1 MKIDN
6 IGFNLFI
13 PKLNNIRQL
22 YMEIENG
29 LKEYFFAPF
38 TILPI
43 PEDVAEEVP
52 RIVAKSKNGHSE
64 LVVSL
69 INVQLTIQFDDNFNK
84 DIEMCFDYILQRI
97 NKVIEVFGKYSNDTF
112 LFSGITARIILDD
125 IDDPIEF
132 LNNNCLKVKS
142 SEKMYNASTKF
153 AFLIEDKYFVNFN
166 IYNLRTFEG
175 IVNEGA
181 IKPNVNELSN
191 KLAIEM
197 DINDKF
203 GYNHN
208 DDHICTKT
216 TINHIID
223 ITKRNI
229 YNNTDNILKGKEL
242 IL

>member
-13 PKLNNIRQL
+13 PKLNNIRNL
-22 YMEIENG
+22 YIEIENG

-52 RIVAKSKNGHSE
+52 RLVAKSKNGHSE
-64 LVVSL
+64 LLVSL
-69 INVQLTIQFDDNFNK
+69 INVQLTVEFDDNFNK
-84 DIEMCFDYILQRI
+84 NTEKCFEYILERI
-97 NKVIEVFGKYSNDTF
+97 NKITEVFGKYSNETF

-125 IDDPIEF
+125 IDDPIDF
-132 LNNNCLKVKS
+132 LNNNCIKVKGN
-142 SEKMYNASTKF
+142 ERMYNASTKF
-153 AFLIEDKYFVNFN
+153 AYLIEDKYFVNFN

-191 KLAIEM
+191 KLAIEI

-208 DDHICTKT
+208 NDYICTKS
-216 TINHIID
+216 TINYIID
-223 ITKRNI
+223 IIKKNI
-229 YNNTDNILKGKEL
+229 YNNTNNILNGKEL